1 MICELRNKAAMLCVY
16 IMEGKNHEGYPY
28 VESETTL
35 GKCIL
40 WVLFAGL
47 ITIFIGWWLIP
58 LRILFTPIL
67 TRKFYCKNRRKD

>member
-40 WVLFAGL
+40 WVLFCRFDYYIYRMVAHS
-47 ITIFIGWWLIP
+47 I
-58 LRILFTPIL
+58 
-67 TRKFYCKNRRKD
+67 KNSFHSDINKEVLLQE